1 MSITDALDFGP
12 QYKGDN
18 AFAARMRLHQS
29 WYRAQVLGVPCGA
42 GPNKGSTRQF
52 GNMLRREDGAIGRNF
67 LTSAIFEVARRRVA
81 EGKGTVEPFRLLHN
95 MLSSQPMCFN
105 LFGPLVDDLDLAT
118 TLWQALLPGEVK
130 RVTRV
135 LIEYTPEP
143 AAEYLND
150 RTAFDAY
157 VEYLD
162 TADRP
167 AFTGIE
173 VKLSEPFSQKR
184 YDGPAYR
191 RWMEGLDSPWRPE
204 AWDRV
209 AEMSH
214 NQLWRDHLLAVAM
227 LDQQESRFDHGRLM
241 LVRHP
246 DDSHCLSV
254 VQEYQGLLK
263 DDDDTFIDMPLD
275 RLVKIWGDLSFADD
289 LREWLAQFRLRYL
302 SLAASKSGKGI
313 ETR

>member
-1 MSITDALDFGP
+1 
-12 QYKGDN
+12 
-18 AFAARMRLHQS
+18 MRRHQS
-29 WYRAQVLGVPCGA
+29 WYRAHVLGVPCGT
-42 GPNKGSTRQF
+42 GPRPSSTARY
-52 GNMLRREDGAIGRNF
+52 GNMLRREDGAQGLNF
-67 LTSAIFEVARRRVA
+67 LTPTIFQVARRRIA

-135 LIEYTPEP
+135 LIEYAPEP

-162 TADRP
+162 KNGKS

-173 VKLSEPFSQKR
+173 VKLSELFSQKR
-184 YDGPAYR
+184 YDRPAYR
-191 RWMEGLDSPWRPE
+191 RWMDGSDSPWRPE
-204 AWDRV
+204 AWDQV
-209 AEMSH
+209 AAVAH

-227 LDQQESRFDHGRLM
+227 VSHPESRFDHGRLM

-246 DDSHCLSV
+246 GDSHCLSL
-254 VQEYQGLLK
+254 VQGYQGMLM
-263 DDDDTFIDMPLD
+263 DGDRTFLDMPLD
-275 RLVKIWGDLSFADD
+275 RLVGIWQRVT
-289 LREWLAQFRLRYL
+289 LRDELQEWLGELYLRYL
-302 SLAASKSGKGI
+302 DLDTSKEGKG
-313 ETR
+313 RA

>member
-1 MSITDALDFGP
+1 MPITDSLDFGP
-12 QYKGDN
+12 HDN
-18 AFAARMRLHQS
+18 SFAARMRLHQS
-29 WYRAQVLGVPCGA
+29 WYRVQVLDAPCGT
-42 GPNKGSTRQF
+42 GPMPSSTRHY
-52 GNMLRREDGAIGRNF
+52 GNMLRREEGAQGLNF
-67 LTSAIFEVARRRVA
+67 LTPAIFEVAQRRIA

-105 LFGPLVDDLDLAT
+105 LFGQLVDDLDLAT

-135 LIEYTPEP
+135 LIEYAPEP

-162 TADRP
+162 TAGRP
-167 AFTGIE
+167 TFTGIE

-184 YDGPAYR
+184 YDRPAYR
-191 RWMEGLDSPWRPE
+191 RWMDGPNSPWRPE
-204 AWDRV
+204 AWERV
-209 AEMSH
+209 AKVSH
-214 NQLWRDHLLAVAM
+214 NQLWRDHLLAVAIF
-227 LDQQESRFDHGRLM
+227 DQRESRFDHGRLM

-246 DDSHCLSV
+246 DDSHCHSV
-254 VQEYQGLLK
+254 VQEYQDLLK

-275 RLVKIWGDLSFADD
+275 RLVKTWQDLSVADD
-289 LREWLAQFRLRYL
+289 LQEWLAQIRLRYL
-302 SLAASKSGKGI
+302 NLAASKSEKGI

>member
-1 MSITDALDFGP
+1 MDIGP
-12 QYKGDN
+12 QSTGDN
-18 AFAARMRLHQS
+18 PFAGRMRLHQS

-42 GPNKGSTRQF
+42 GPRPNSTRRY
-52 GNMLRREDGAIGRNF
+52 GNMLRREDGAKGLNF
-67 LTSAIFEVARRRVA
+67 LTSAIFQIAQRRIA

-118 TLWQALLPGEVK
+118 LLWQALLPGEVG

-135 LIEYTPEP
+135 LIEYAPEP

-191 RWMEGLDSPWRPE
+191 RWMQRSDAPWRPE
-204 AWDRV
+204 AWDQV
-209 AEMSH
+209 AEVSH
-214 NQLWRDHLLAVAM
+214 NQLWRDHLLGISM
-227 LDQQESRFDHGRLM
+227 INHRDSQFHHGRLM

-246 DDSHCLSV
+246 GDHHCLSV
-254 VQEYQGLLK
+254 VQEYQDLLK
-263 DDDDTFIDMPLD
+263 NEEDTFIDMPLD
-275 RLVKIWGDLSFADD
+275 RLIHTWEDIPLADD
-289 LREWLAQFRLRYL
+289 WQEWLTRFHLRYL
-302 SLAASKSGKGI
+302 NLAASKGGQ
-313 ETR
+313 E

>member
-1 MSITDALDFGP
+1 MPITDAPGLGP

-18 AFAARMRLHQS
+18 DFAARMRLHQS
-29 WYRAQVLGVPCGA
+29 WYRARVLGVPCGA
-42 GPNKGSTRQF
+42 GPRPNSTRLY
-52 GNMLRREDGAIGRNF
+52 GNMLRREGGAKGLNF
-67 LTSAIFEVARRRVA
+67 LTPAIFQAAMRRIA

-135 LIEYTPEP
+135 LIEYAPEP

-191 RWMEGLDSPWRPE
+191 RWMEGVHSPWTPE
-204 AWDRV
+204 AWGRV
-209 AEMSH
+209 AGISH
-214 NQLWRDHLLAVAM
+214 NQLWRDHLLAVAAVRHHG
-227 LDQQESRFDHGRLM
+227 SSFHHGRLM
-241 LVRHP
+241 LARHP
-246 DDSHCLSV
+246 GDHHCLSV
-254 VQEYQGLLK
+254 VQGYRDLLRE
-263 DDDDTFIDMPLD
+263 DDGTFIDMPLD
-275 RLVKIWGDLSFADD
+275 RLVETWEGISLTDGSQ
-289 LREWLAQFRLRYL
+289 EWLARFRLRYL
-302 SLAASKSGKGI
+302 NLAAGMGEKAEATG
-313 ETR
+313 

>member
-1 MSITDALDFGP
+1 MTRTSSNSTHTEIGP
-12 QYKGDN
+12 QHNGDN
-18 AFAARMRLHQS
+18 PFAAWMRLHQS
-29 WYRAQVLGVPCGA
+29 WYRARVLGVPCGA
-42 GPNKGSTRQF
+42 GPTPNSTRSY
-52 GNMLRREDGAIGRNF
+52 GNMLRPEEGAKGLNF
-67 LTSAIFEVARRRVA
+67 LTASILQVAQRRIA

-95 MLSSQPMCFN
+95 MLSSQPMCLN

-135 LIEYTPEP
+135 LIEYAPEP

-173 VKLSEPFSQKR
+173 VKLSEPFSQKC

-191 RWMEGLDSPWRPE
+191 RWMEGADWPWRPG
-204 AWDRV
+204 AGDQA
-209 AEMSH
+209 AEKSH
-214 NQLWRDHLLAVAM
+214 NQLWRDHLLAVSVIKHG
-227 LDQQESRFDHGRLM
+227 ESQFHHGRLM

-246 DDSHCLSV
+246 GDHHCVSA
-254 VQEYQGLLK
+254 VQGYQELLRV
-263 DDDDTFIDMPLD
+263 DDDTFIDMPLD
-275 RLVKIWGDLSFADD
+275 RLIETWEGLPLADE
-289 LREWLAQFRLRYL
+289 LQEWLARFRLRYL
-302 SLAASKSGKGI
+302 DLAAGTAGK
-313 ETR
+313 

>member
-1 MSITDALDFGP
+1 
-12 QYKGDN
+12 
-18 AFAARMRLHQS
+18 
-29 WYRAQVLGVPCGA
+29 
-42 GPNKGSTRQF
+42 
-52 GNMLRREDGAIGRNF
+52 MLRREEGAKGLNF
-67 LTSAIFEVARRRVA
+67 LTAAIFQVAQRRIA
-81 EGKGTVEPFRLLHN
+81 EGKGTVEPFRLRHN

-135 LIEYTPEP
+135 VIEYAPEP
-143 AAEYLND
+143 AAAYLND

-173 VKLSEPFSQKR
+173 VKLTEPFSLKR

-191 RWMEGLDSPWRPE
+191 RWMEGPDAPWRPE
-204 AWDRV
+204 AGDQV
-209 AEMSH
+209 AERSH
-214 NQLWRDHLLAVAM
+214 NQLWRDHLLAVSVINHR
-227 LDQQESRFDHGRLM
+227 DSRIHHGRLM

-246 DDSHCLSV
+246 GDHHCLSA
-254 VQEYQGLLK
+254 VQGYQELLRE
-263 DDDDTFIDMPLD
+263 DDDTFMDMPLD
-275 RLVKIWGDLSFADD
+275 RLVEVWEGLPLADE
-289 LREWLAQFRLRYL
+289 LQEWLARFRLRYL
-302 SLAASKSGKGI
+302 DLAAGTEGTT
-313 ETR
+313 ETRRARRKELCDLGASVVD